1 MTVDETPVATSARG
15 RSGMFFVAFAL
26 VFLSA
31 LVLAV
36 SGLTRSLSSGLSWLS
51 IALSVVAGV
60 VAILSLR
67 AHRE

>member
-1 MTVDETPVATSARG
+1 
-15 RSGMFFVAFAL
+15 MFFVAFAL

-51 IALSVVAGV
+51 IALSVVAAV
-60 VAILSLR
+60 VAVLSLR
-67 AHRE
+67 AHRG

>member
-1 MTVDETPVATSARG
+1 VTGDETPGARPARG
-15 RSGMFFVAFAL
+15 WSGMFFVAFAL

-51 IALSVVAGV
+51 IALSVVAAV
-60 VAILSLR
+60 VAVLSLR
-67 AHRE
+67 AHRG